1 MNVYV
6 NLKPNN
12 YDGETDLVTVE
23 VPASYT
29 DELLKYVRAIAE
41 QKNIDELKV
50 FKDIIKSAVLEIERR
65 SYERKS
71 RKNKKR

>member
-1 MNVYV
+1 
-6 NLKPNN
+6 
-12 YDGETDLVTVE
+12 
-23 VPASYT
+23 
-29 DELLKYVRAIAE
+29 
-41 QKNIDELKV
+41 LKV